1 VPQSKTRKK
10 PVRPQRHAGHPD
22 PVVRRIGAL
31 AEEAVELVK
40 ELYPRLTAEQ
50 WLELRSAAL
59 GLLITEAV
67 LTNMPDPRE
76 LTPVP
81 GHTPPPRGDSH
92 V

>member
-22 PVVRRIGAL
+22 LVVRRIGAL

-40 ELYPRLTAEQ
+40 ELHPRLTAEQ